1 MANELRQSFALLP
14 GGSDS
19 WIWITE
25 PVKSRI
31 KKLMGGRSFS
41 AAALSIK
48 GPTKDKLR
56 RTILFS
62 SHSPEP
68 MVNERRLPHP
78 SPGNNCNKDDM
89 LVCPRT
95 IQESDIF
102 LSTKSVAARHGQSG
116 NGNLLRRKA
125 C

>member
-1 MANELRQSFALLP
+1 MDNELRPSFALLP
-14 GGSDS
+14 VGSDS

-56 RTILFS
+56 RKILFS

-68 MVNERRLPHP
+68 MVEERRLPQPHQ
-78 SPGNNCNKDDM
+78 GNNCNKVDM

-95 IQESDIF
+95 IQESDTL
-102 LSTKSVAARHGQSG
+102 LSTKNVAARHGQSG
-116 NGNLLRRKA
+116 NGNLLRPK
-125 C
+125 